1 MAWLGLSL
9 LGPREA
15 RESRGILCSETAA
28 SGTRLCGP
36 GRGGDQAGSRRGG
49 QAGPFVIAAAYSG
62 KDAEDDKRTFPRAW
76 QSPSLRSGLPDSP
89 RLLIQ
94 PRAVT
99 PGAQGGGMPSS
110 PWGSVLPVGSYPL
123 CSRPA
128 GPALTSLREAWLGLP
143 PVNSLTPRVQAGLSY

>member
-15 RESRGILCSETAA
+15 RESQGILCSETAA

-49 QAGPFVIAAAYSG
+49 QAGPFVIAAVYSG
-62 KDAEDDKRTFPRAW
+62 KDAEDDERTFPRAW
-76 QSPSLRSGLPDSP
+76 RSPSLRSGLPDSP
-89 RLLIQ
+89 WLLIQ
-94 PRAVT
+94 PRADD
-99 PGAQGGGMPSS
+99 PRGAGGMPSS
-110 PWGSVLPVGSYPL
+110 PWGSVLPAGSCPL

-128 GPALTSLREAWLGLP
+128 GPALTSLREAWPGLP